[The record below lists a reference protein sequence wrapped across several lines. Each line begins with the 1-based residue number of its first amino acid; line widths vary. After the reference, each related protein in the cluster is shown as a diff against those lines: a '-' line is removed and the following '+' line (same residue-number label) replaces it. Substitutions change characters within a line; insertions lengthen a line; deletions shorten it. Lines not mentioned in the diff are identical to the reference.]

1 VIVGSEDRT
10 TTPRAARALHEGI
23 GGSELVV
30 LEGAGHLS
38 YVESR
43 DAYLDAVR
51 RFLRGLPATG
61 G

>member
-1 VIVGSEDRT
+1 
-10 TTPRAARALHEGI
+10 LHDGI
-23 GGSELVV
+23 AGSELVV
-30 LEGAGHLS
+30 LEVAGHLS

-51 RFLRGLPATG
+51 RFLRGLAAAG